1 MITKNTK
8 KTILVIEDE
17 ADILFSLKTYLESE
31 GYQVVTAEN
40 GEGGLNFLQKNPM
53 PHLIL
58 LDMKMPVMN
67 GWEFSEHY
75 RKNFSQSFRAP
86 VIVMTAA
93 ADAEA
98 RAREAQANGWLG
110 KPFSLEEITA
120 QLQKFL
126 GTHQG

>member
-1 MITKNTK
+1 MNIHKPQ
-8 KTILVIEDE
+8 KTLLVIEDE

-31 GYQVVTAEN
+31 GYHVVTAGN
-40 GEGGLNFLQKNPM
+40 GKEGLTFLNMNPM
-53 PHLIL
+53 PALVL

-67 GWEFSEHY
+67 GWEFSNEY
-75 RKNFSQSFRAP
+75 RKQFPLRAP
-86 VIVMTAA
+86 LVVMTAA

-110 KPFSLEEITA
+110 KPFSLEEINN

-126 GTHQG
+126 GTQ

>member
-1 MITKNTK
+1 MNNPKTK
-8 KTILVIEDE
+8 KNLLVIEDE
-17 ADILFSLKTYLESE
+17 ADILFSLKSYLESE
-31 GYQVVTAEN
+31 GYEVATAEN
-40 GEGGLNFLQKNPM
+40 GKEGLTFLDEHPM
-53 PHLIL
+53 PALIL

-67 GWEFSEHY
+67 GWEFSEAY
-75 RKNFSQSFRAP
+75 RRKFSLRAP

-110 KPFSLEEITA
+110 KPFSLDEINS

-126 GTHQG
+126 GAQ